1 LTPAAV
7 AEIFCGVSGNE
18 LLRKLRRLARRRRV
32 YFAFDATSGKGG
44 HGAIKFGE
52 RETTLRSARHKE
64 IPRGTLRAMLSQL
77 GINPRDL

>member
-1 LTPAAV
+1 
-7 AEIFCGVSGNE
+7 
-18 LLRKLRRLARRRRV
+18 V

-77 GINPRDL
+77 GIDPRDL